1 MAIGTVGNGFDQAG
15 IAAQRLNTG
24 IAGDVPHAQRLVFS
38 GTDQHMLSWYRSQ
51 GPDPILMP
59 IQYPWSVGGH
69 SIPTVPQTDGK
80 IVAAAGQEYPCSST
94 GKCQGANPVG
104 MTTECRETCAS

>member
-24 IAGDVPHAQRLVFS
+24 TSGNVPHAQRLVFS
-38 GTDQHMLSWYRSQ
+38 GTDQDILSRYRRQ
-51 GPDPILMP
+51 GPDSVLMP

-69 SIPTVPQTDGK
+69 SIPKVPETDGK

-94 GKCQGANPVG
+94 GKCQGANTVG
-104 MTTECRETCAS
+104 MTT